1 MTNAYKA
8 GEVYT
13 RDNNFKYC
21 KHFIKVFD
29 LVYPEDDYVSKQG
42 QSTVLSL
49 GKAKYTASGWYY
61 QFLYDNKEIWIPD
74 PWCVNFTKLL

>member
-1 MTNAYKA
+1 MKKYKS

-21 KHFIKVFD
+21 KKFINID
-29 LVYPEDDYVSKQG
+29 DAVYPEDDYVSKQG

-49 GKAKYTASGWYY
+49 GKAKHTASGWYY
-61 QFLYDNKEIWIPD
+61 QFLYDNKEIWISD